1 MTQAPPRSNVGR
13 WLAAGT
19 ALMCA
24 LAGGAVW
31 SVLTLRTG
39 RELAWLAVVCAGVIA
54 WPLRSSGFG
63 GTTAGAAVAALFTAI
78 ACVYAQVLLGIGD
91 VAQAL
96 GFSMRDTIVRIGVDF
111 ALAVV
116 RGRIVWWETAT
127 WVAAMAV
134 AAWLVVRTPRSRNMR
149 SG

>member
-1 MTQAPPRSNVGR
+1 MSTPQHRSIVGR
-13 WLAAGT
+13 LFGIAT
-19 ALMCA
+19 AFMCA

-39 RELAWLAVVCAGVIA
+39 RDLPWLAFVCAAVVA
-54 WPLRSSGFG
+54 WPLRSSGFR
-63 GTTAGAAVAALFTAI
+63 GTAAGAAVAALFTAVS
-78 ACVYAQVLLGIGD
+78 CVYAQILLGIGD

-127 WVAAMAV
+127 WVVAMAV
-134 AAWLVVRTPRSRNMR
+134 AAWLVVRRSPPKPARNP
-149 SG
+149 